1 MFKELKY
8 VFYLLI
14 IFFFIFFV
22 SRFYFSDENKKN
34 SYRSISQLDQKIK
47 ESENDLILLENNT
60 ENIIEFVEYKNNN
73 KIKKFSFGDLIY
85 KNE

>member
-1 MFKELKY
+1 MFKEIKY
-8 VFYLLI
+8 LFFVI
-14 IFFFIFFV
+14 VIFFFIFFTV
-22 SRFYFSDENKKN
+22 RFYFSDENKKN

-73 KIKKFSFGDLIY
+73 KTKKFFFWDLIY